1 MMYTYLPPLRLNEPP
16 GYSFESPVTAFGAT
30 EIDGRRV
37 LPKCTFGG
45 VGAASASGSGDGVN
59 RPLRPLRAA
68 TSATSA
74 SLPSSSSPRARGR
87 R

>member
-1 MMYTYLPPLRLNEPP
+1 MTGGADFCSRACRRSVDVNVTYTYLPLRLNEPP

-68 TSATSA
+68 
-74 SLPSSSSPRARGR
+74 G
-87 R
+87 

>member
-1 MMYTYLPPLRLNEPP
+1 MYTYLPLRLNEPP

-45 VGAASASGSGDGVN
+45 VGAASASGSGDGAGV
-59 RPLRPLRAA
+59 
-68 TSATSA
+68 
-74 SLPSSSSPRARGR
+74 
-87 R
+87 